1 MTNEELV
8 QQVCPIINATG
19 WVHYF
24 APETQAKG
32 AELGLN
38 GMEFYVIGRGGP
50 LGDCDGSAVA
60 AAFGYFNPAII
71 GKAWDSA
78 KAKVA
83 PRVAGKA
90 HLECSANLGRAK
102 LADVPRLAEFV
113 VAADAVNQAANPD
126 GLALYA
132 AAKSEPLATD
142 TAGRAMQLVTVLR
155 EFRGSAHLVAVRA
168 VGLDS
173 KTAHF
178 AKRPND
184 VKMFGWTEDD
194 APHIDEDVRLK
205 MLEAETLTDRLVSP
219 AYGVLDESGRAALL
233 AGAQAVKT
241 ALGA

>member
-19 WVHYF
+19 WAHYF

-102 LADVPRLAEFV
+102 LADIPRLAEFV
-113 VAADAVNQAANPD
+113 IAADAVNQAANPD

-155 EFRGSAHLVAVRA
+155 EFRGSAHLVAIRA

-184 VKMFGWTEDD
+184 VKMFGWSEDD
-194 APHIDEDVRLK
+194 APLIDKVVQLK
-205 MLEAETLTDRLVSP
+205 MLEAETLTDRLVAP
-219 AYGVLDESGRAALL
+219 AYGVLDESGRTALL
-233 AGAQAVKT
+233 AGAQAIKV
-241 ALGA
+241 ALSA